1 MFIFGRPQPSHR
13 MILVLIVLGSGAYR
27 AGLRC
32 LSCWAQV
39 LIVLGSGS
47 YRAGLMCSHSH
58 SPLLP
63 SPVLHDT
70 CIFSSPPTSPS
81 ALTLVFQPHCRFSSS
96 CFMQPRSTVAPH
108 NPCCAAPC
116 ALSFSPHTGNPFSH
130 AIQVSPPLL
139 PPHSLMLALLLR
151 TPYLL
156 HLPPPCMLPPP
167 APLPSTYAPPFP
179 RPLRGPHGGDAV
191 CGGRPGPHTY
201 VFTLPAPSTITPFRP
216 APLPF
221 LRPLRRPHGGDAVS
235 GGHTAEM
242 LCLVGALDHGRYSP
256 RCYIAAATDAI
267 SLPKARQLEQALA
280 QEAPAPALPVPPPSY
295 LSVYRSREVGQ
306 SYLTSVLTTIA
317 ATLHAMLLVARVRP
331 QLLLCNGPGTCLP
344 ICIAVFTLHVL
355 GVQSSSIVFVESVAR
370 VDHLSLTGRLLHR
383 LGIVDRFFV
392 QWPHLTSSCKGT
404 HYLLPR
410 APLPCAL
417 LPRAPLP
424 RAPLPHALLLR
435 ASLPRALLPRALL
448 PCAPRCPAHR
458 CPASCCPAPAA
469 LRAAAPRPAAPCAAA
484 PRAAAPC
491 VAAPRPAAPRAAA
504 PRAPLP
510 CAAAARAL
518 LPPVRRTAAAAAL
531 APLPPARRPNP
542 TLALTKVYTT

>member
-1 MFIFGRPQPSHR
+1 MSQSPPPCFAMETAGMAAELLSHLPLPASPLSLALTAVVALLLLRVLLVLHAVARPHR
-13 MILVLIVLGSGAYR
+13 KRPPGDHLSTLIVLGSGAHRAALRCLSCWAQVLIVLGSGAYR

-32 LSCWAQV
+32 LSCLAQV
-39 LIVLGSGS
+39 LIVLGS
-47 YRAGLMCSHSH
+47 
-58 SPLLP
+58 
-63 SPVLHDT
+63 
-70 CIFSSPPTSPS
+70 
-81 ALTLVFQPHCRFSSS
+81 
-96 CFMQPRSTVAPH
+96 
-108 NPCCAAPC
+108 
-116 ALSFSPHTGNPFSH
+116 GNPFSH

-167 APLPSTYAPPFP
+167 APLPSTYASPFP
-179 RPLRGPHGGDAV
+179 RPPRGPHGGDAV

-221 LRPLRRPHGGDAVS
+221 LRPLRRPHGGDDVSGERPGQWALQPALLHLLPSACQFAPLFPLPSPPSPSGPHSGDAVS
-235 GGHTAEM
+235 WGHTAEM

-392 QWPHLTSSCKGT
+392 QWPHLTTSCKGT
-404 HYLLPR
+404 HYVGRLM
-410 APLPCAL
+410 
-417 LPRAPLP
+417 
-424 RAPLPHALLLR
+424 
-435 ASLPRALLPRALL
+435 
-448 PCAPRCPAHR
+448 
-458 CPASCCPAPAA
+458 
-469 LRAAAPRPAAPCAAA
+469 
-484 PRAAAPC
+484 
-491 VAAPRPAAPRAAA
+491 
-504 PRAPLP
+504 
-510 CAAAARAL
+510 
-518 LPPVRRTAAAAAL
+518 
-531 APLPPARRPNP
+531 
-542 TLALTKVYTT
+542 